1 MPSRLRLVLA
11 TSLVMT
17 TGCAKPHTVPTET
30 PSVDS
35 FCQVRVGMTKAQAES
50 VMGRPDQDVSGV
62 MTWEPRAADFFHWRF
77 DAYLEGG
84 VVRLLDINEAHLRSS
99 EKQTLPC
106 GRVRT

>member
-1 MPSRLRLVLA
+1 VPSKLRLVLA
-11 TSLVMT
+11 TSLLMT
-17 TGCAKPHTVPTET
+17 AGCAKPYTVPTEP

-35 FCQVRVGMTKAQAES
+35 FCEVRVGMTKAQAES
-50 VMGRPDQDVSGV
+50 VMGRPDQDVSGRL
-62 MTWEPRAADFFHWRF
+62 TWEPRPADYFHWRF

-99 EKQTLPC
+99 EKRTLPC